1 MDESIK
7 PPAAPIS
14 DQVAAPGR
22 WISASSTH
30 VGNVRKV
37 NEDAFLEDSEIGLW
51 VVADGV
57 GGASAGDRASALIVQ
72 ALGNVGKP
80 DTAAAFLAEVCERLR
95 AVNEK
100 LYNEAP
106 YTPRGVTASTVV
118 ALLFFQRHY
127 ACAWAGDSRLY
138 LLRDGILRQVSRDH
152 SHVQDLVDQG
162 ILSPEMARH
171 DSRGNVITRAVGAA
185 EQVELDI
192 VHEPYFPNDVFLLCS
207 DGLTKT
213 LADDEIAALLDLPI
227 ASAVDGL
234 IASSL
239 DHGAPDNVTAVVVRV
254 LT

>member
-1 MDESIK
+1 MDEPIK
-7 PPAAPIS
+7 PPAAPAS
-14 DQVAAPGR
+14 DDTAALSR
-22 WISASSTH
+22 WVSAASTH

-37 NEDAFLEDSEIGLW
+37 NEDAYFEEPEIGLW
-51 VVADGV
+51 AVADGV
-57 GGASAGDRASALIVQ
+57 GGASAGDRASALIVE

-80 DTAAAFLAEVCERLR
+80 DTAASFLAEVCERLR
-95 AVNEK
+95 TVNEK

-138 LLRDGILRQVSRDH
+138 LLRDRVLRQISRDH

-185 EQVELDI
+185 EKIELEI
-192 VHEPYFPNDVFLLCS
+192 VHEPYLPNDVFLLCS
-207 DGLTKT
+207 DGLTKA
-213 LADDEIAALLDLPI
+213 LADEEIAALLDVPI
-227 ASAVDGL
+227 ASAADGL
-234 IASSL
+234 IAASL
-239 DHGAPDNVTAVVVRV
+239 AHGARDNVTAVVVRV
-254 LT
+254 LA